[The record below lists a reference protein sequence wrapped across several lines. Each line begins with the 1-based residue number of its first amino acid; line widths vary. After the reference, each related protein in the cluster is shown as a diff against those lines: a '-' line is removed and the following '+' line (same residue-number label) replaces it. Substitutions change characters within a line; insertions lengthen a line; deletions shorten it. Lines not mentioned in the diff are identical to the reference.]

1 MGLRRWLAAT
11 MVLGGVAGG
20 QFAVVWIMS
29 GWSFALT

>member
-1 MGLRRWLAAT
+1 MGLRQWSAAVI
-11 MVLGGVAGG
+11 VLGGIAVG